1 MLCCVCCRAPR
12 GPRSS
17 GLEYCRPVFSS
28 LLQDALLSAPEAHGG
43 DKAVVYRLP
52 KALALPYN
60 RQHTCHRETALLWS
74 SRNLFGEDM
83 GAEEIS
89 QELRALAGPTEDQI
103 PVPDTYICQLTT
115 AGNPSSRASDTLSW
129 PLRVPAHTCAY
140 THSSA
145 GTHTQREVH

>member
-1 MLCCVCCRAPR
+1 MQLTNSCAPR

-17 GLEYCRPVFSS
+17 GLEYCRPVFSR
-28 LLQDALLSAPEAHGG
+28 LLHDALLSAPEAHGG

-52 KALALPYN
+52 KALALPYK
-60 RQHTCHRETALLWS
+60 RQHTCHRETALPWS
-74 SRNLFGEDM
+74 SRDLFGEDM